1 MPTPYRAGAPGA
13 VRAWPE
19 NPDEFNRIAS
29 LKPDPGATVVLR
41 AGLSAVFLP
50 EEGWEHYFSP
60 PGLALGTVQTRAF
73 TRWVTEG
80 SISIPRE
87 LENTMLQASAGLLG
101 GRVRVMVSPG
111 LLVEI
116 NHMPDAGRSLNRGRR
131 TRRPFTEWCSSRA
144 CATAALERG
153 SVSTLAWA
161 RPAAAARIAAV
172 ARVARGPCGAGGRTP
187 PKSRERPGSRARSG
201 CCRSGDSSLRWRCR
215 PGAGVPSARAT
226 RRWRCGRNRQRG
238 R

>member
-29 LKPDPGATVVLR
+29 LKTGSGYTVVLR
-41 AGLSAVFLP
+41 AGSSAFFLP
-50 EEGWEHYFSP
+50 EEGWEHYFSL

-80 SISIPRE
+80 SISIPRG
-87 LENTMLQASAGLLG
+87 LEKTMFQAIAGLLG

-116 NHMPDAGRSLNRGRR
+116 NQIPDAGRSLNRHGRA
-131 TRRPFTEWCSSRA
+131 SRHQ
-144 CATAALERG
+144 
-153 SVSTLAWA
+153 
-161 RPAAAARIAAV
+161 P
-172 ARVARGPCGAGGRTP
+172 
-187 PKSRERPGSRARSG
+187 
-201 CCRSGDSSLRWRCR
+201 
-215 PGAGVPSARAT
+215 
-226 RRWRCGRNRQRG
+226 
-238 R
+238 